1 MLGITLRHKNKKRET
16 FHTLYIISFLF
27 AAHLAIAS
35 YINSTFLS
43 TFAPERLVGILYTIG
58 SLLAI
63 PVLAFLPRI
72 LTRFGNYTVVFIASF
87 IELFILVLLATSTN
101 FAIIAPVFIL
111 RLVMTMVIAL
121 NLDVFIESNS
131 CDGETGGIRGM
142 FLTSANFA
150 WVLSPL
156 IAGLML
162 TNGDFWKIYTISSI
176 LMVFVLFLLARNFR
190 SFKDPVYDRVPFWKT
205 LKQVWQNKDIYRI
218 FMANLFLRFFYSWMV
233 IYMPIYL
240 YQYMGFD
247 WTEIGLIFTIML
259 LPFIFLEIPLGKLA
273 DTKLG
278 EKEFLV
284 AGFILIAISSSAL
297 AFITSTSVLVWAG
310 ALLITRIGAST
321 IEIMSET
328 YFFKQIDGNNTNIV
342 SFFRNTRPIA
352 YTIAPIIATG
362 FLFIFDYR
370 FLFLALGIIML
381 FGIRYGLTLKDTK

>member
-1 MLGITLRHKNKKRET
+1 MKIRLRHKDPKRET

-43 TFAPERLVGILYTIG
+43 TFASERLVGILYTIG
-58 SLLAI
+58 SLFAI

-72 LTRFGNYTVVFIASF
+72 LTRFGNYTVVFIASL
-87 IELFILVLLATSTN
+87 IELFVLIILATSTS

-111 RLVMTMVIAL
+111 RLIMTIVITL
-121 NLDVFIESNS
+121 NMDVFVESNS

-156 IAGLML
+156 IAGLLL
-162 TNGDFWKIYTISSI
+162 TNGDFWKIYTISSV

-190 SFKDPVYDRVPFWKT
+190 SFKDPKYDRVPFWRT
-205 LKQVWQNKDIYRI
+205 LRQVWQNKDIYRI

-240 YQYMGFD
+240 YKHIGFE
-247 WTEIGLIFTIML
+247 WTQIGLIFTIML
-259 LPFIFLEIPLGKLA
+259 LPFVILEIPLGKLA

-278 EKEFLV
+278 EKELLTS
-284 AGFILIAISSSAL
+284 GFILMAIATGTL
-297 AFITSTSVLVWAG
+297 AFITSTSVVVWAL
-310 ALLITRIGAST
+310 ALLVTRIGAST
-321 IEIMSET
+321 VEIMSET
-328 YFFKQIDGNNTNIV
+328 YFFKQVDGNNTNIV

-352 YTIAPIIATG
+352 YTIAPIVASG

-381 FGIRYGLTLKDTK
+381 FGLRYSLTLKDTE